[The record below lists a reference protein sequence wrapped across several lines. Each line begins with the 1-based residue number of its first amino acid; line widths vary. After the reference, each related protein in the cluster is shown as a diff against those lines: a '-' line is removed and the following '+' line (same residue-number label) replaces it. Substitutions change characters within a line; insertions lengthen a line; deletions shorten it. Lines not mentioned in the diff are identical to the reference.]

1 MADPL
6 TLGLVVYLDETR
18 AEVARNLCRLASER
32 GMQLVARQRAA
43 ELLGSDLAAISDLS
57 DADVL
62 VSIGGDGTVLDA
74 VGVGL
79 EHDLPVLG
87 INVGRVGFL
96 TEAEPDDLE
105 AALDLLASGDW
116 PEAQRM
122 SLEAR
127 LGDGAYVSG
136 INDVVIEKVVN
147 QRLVTLEV
155 VIDGD
160 RFLSYRADG
169 LVIAAPTGSTAYS
182 MSAGGP
188 VVSPSVDAMI
198 ITPVA
203 PYSLFDTSL
212 VLGPD
217 VNIQV
222 RIEHDRP
229 AGVTIDGRELG
240 VAEPGE
246 IVTIRRGPRP
256 ARFVQLSDTTW
267 PQRVKDKL
275 QLHGGLDGAS
285 I

>member
-1 MADPL
+1 MADAL
-6 TLGLVVYLDETR
+6 TLGLVVYLDEMR
-18 AEVARNLCRLASER
+18 AEVARRLCRSASDRGMSLVAEPSTAQLLRSSAAGVGDLAS
-32 GMQLVARQRAA
+32 
-43 ELLGSDLAAISDLS
+43 
-57 DADVL
+57 ADVL

-74 VGVGL
+74 VAVGL
-79 EHDLPVLG
+79 RHDIPILG

-96 TEAEPDDLE
+96 TEAEPDDLD
-105 AALDLLASGDW
+105 AALDVLASGNW
-116 PEAQRM
+116 HESHRMSIEAQL
-122 SLEAR
+122 S
-127 LGDGAYVSG
+127 DGEFVAG
-136 INDVVIEKVVN
+136 INDVVIEKVIN

-188 VVSPSVDAMI
+188 VVSPAVEGII

-217 VNIQV
+217 VSIQV
-222 RIEHDRP
+222 RVEHDRP
-229 AGVTIDGRELG
+229 AGVTVDGHDLG
-240 VAEPGE
+240 VAEPGDA
-246 IVTIRRGPRP
+246 VTVRRGPRP
-256 ARFVQLSDTTW
+256 ARFVRLSDTTW

-275 QLHGGLDGAS
+275 QLHGGLDGAF